1 VQGHP
6 NQRHARRIAVDDVA
20 AMLQADISEQ
30 TIILKLQK
38 TKQPSDLQPSEMV
51 AFKKAGRLLVRKT
64 SEIL

>member
-1 VQGHP
+1 
-6 NQRHARRIAVDDVA
+6 
-20 AMLQADISEQ
+20 MLQADISEQ

-51 AFKKAGRLLVRKT
+51 AFKKTGRLLVRKT